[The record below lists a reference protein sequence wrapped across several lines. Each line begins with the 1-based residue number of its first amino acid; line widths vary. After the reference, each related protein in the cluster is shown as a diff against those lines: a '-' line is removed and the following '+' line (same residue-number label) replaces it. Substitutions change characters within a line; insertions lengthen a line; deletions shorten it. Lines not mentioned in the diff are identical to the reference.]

1 MSSISSIDTS
11 IYSGLL
17 ESTQATTGRNAPE
30 AATTRTYD
38 SSDVSNSRV
47 DLSNYYSNIRPEDL
61 LSNVGDNVIQS
72 AQDLDNAMVSA
83 LQNGYSVQDACNIK
97 MAQTAY
103 QANCAVFNA
112 VNEMSTFEIAI

>member
-17 ESTQATTGRNAPE
+17 ENMSATTGRNAPE
-30 AATTRTYD
+30 AATVPTY
-38 SSDVSNSRV
+38 STSDVESSQV
-47 DLSNYYSNIRPEDL
+47 DLNNYYSNIRPEDL
-61 LSNVGDNVIQS
+61 LATAGANVVQS

-97 MAQTAY
+97 LAQTAY
-103 QANCAVFNA
+103 QANCAVYDSIID
-112 VNEMSTFEIAI
+112 MSV